1 MFVRQQTCCGT
12 SVRIPSNSKEDYFK
26 DFPLEFM
33 VRIAFRVTHEGVKDT
48 FSVSKGEEPPAPKAS
63 AEDFRNY
70 VQAVSPHIDT
80 VDEAAVPWEGL
91 ETSISGVLH
100 LLIESAVACEEE
112 MAASGDGLAELDVES
127 ALQAAESADASGAA
141 EGLERAVQ
149 ASFCVLQ
156 SIAASRLRSVD
167 CNSSLIAI
175 V

>member
-1 MFVRQQTCCGT
+1 MRLLC
-12 SVRIPSNSKEDYFK
+12 
-26 DFPLEFM
+26 
-33 VRIAFRVTHEGVKDT
+33 
-48 FSVSKGEEPPAPKAS
+48 
-63 AEDFRNY
+63 
-70 VQAVSPHIDT
+70 
-80 VDEAAVPWEGL
+80 PWEGL

-175 V
+175 CLMHHTCTYSRYSRNRQMP